1 MLTSTMINEVEFLR
15 EKAAALRGLAHR
27 APAIA
32 DALHRLADELELKAA
47 DLERRQDRPP
57 AGSKP

>member
-1 MLTSTMINEVEFLR
+1 MINEVEFLR